1 MNELTKELLEA
12 AWKDLEAKRRTLD
25 WLKCEV
31 GTDWVI
37 WRNCEI
43 EDWAAQTVEYVQ
55 RRPASDYYWD
65 TELGD
70 FFYGW
75 INAHGFYDWELP
87 ICDGE
92 DDDFVYGTIAHVL
105 ALMAWLAF
113 EPVKGEVLPG
123 RWPQLDY
130 TDVEIEDFFNFK
142 MNYAPRPK
150 IKKGEKVAGTQMTM
164 F

>member
-12 AWKDLEAKRRTLD
+12 AWQDLKPNRRTLD
-25 WLKCEV
+25 ALKCEV

-43 EDWAAQTVEYVQ
+43 EKWAVEILPYVQ

-65 TELGD
+65 AAWGD

-75 INAHGFYDWELP
+75 INRHGFYDWELP

-92 DDDFVYGTIAHVL
+92 DDDFVYGNIAHCL
-105 ALMAWLAF
+105 ALMAWLSF
-113 EPVKGEVLPG
+113 EED
-123 RWPQLDY
+123 WPHLDY
-130 TDVEIEDFFNFK
+130 TDQEIEEFFNFK
-142 MNYAPRPK
+142 MNYAPRPNPK
-150 IKKGEKVAGTQMTM
+150 MKKVEGSQLAM